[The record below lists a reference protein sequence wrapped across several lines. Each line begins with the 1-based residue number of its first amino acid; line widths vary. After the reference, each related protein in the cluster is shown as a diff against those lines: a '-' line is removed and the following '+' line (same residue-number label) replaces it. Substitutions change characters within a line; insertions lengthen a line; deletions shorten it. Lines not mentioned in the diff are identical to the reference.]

1 MTNTLNT
8 TRIER
13 DCLGEMEIPNDCYR
27 GIQTHRMVKVSGC
40 AHLPVIFHP
49 GLHRALF
56 TIKKACAMANAEIGA
71 LEADVADAIVK
82 ACDRALAGEFDGE
95 FPLDMWQGGGYTCV
109 NMNVNEV
116 IGNAANEILTGR
128 KGQDVVHPNTHV
140 NKAQS
145 TNDTIPS
152 AAHLAVAPELDRI
165 IAGVEALE
173 ASFAAK
179 AQAFGRVVKAGRTC
193 WQDALPLTLGQEFG
207 GYAALMKRLAGKLRA
222 VRPGCFEIC
231 MGGSAVGTGLG
242 ADPGYMEALYR
253 HLARETGEAVHP
265 AESLFDGLQNGDFF
279 VTVSGL
285 VKEVATS
292 LSKIA
297 KDLRLMSSG
306 PRAGFMEIELP
317 ALSPGSSIMPGKINP
332 TVPEMVIQIA
342 HQVVGNDVAI
352 SLAYDEGELDLN
364 VWDATFY
371 KCLFESMQLVAEE
384 IVILKRDCVDGIV
397 ANEARCRAEAESSV
411 ALSTV
416 IAAAFD
422 YPTGVRVAHLA
433 QARGITVKKAVL
445 EMKLMSED
453 EAESLLDPMLMTEP
467 AAMARALAQFKAL
480 RAAREASASPR

>member
-1 MTNTLNT
+1 MANTTNS

-13 DCLGEMEIPNDCYR
+13 DCLGTMEIPNDCYW

-56 TIKKACAMANAEIGA
+56 RIKKACAKANAEIGA
-71 LEADVADAIVK
+71 LDPSIADAIVK
-82 ACDRALAGEFDGE
+82 ACNRALAGEFDGE

-116 IGNAANEILTGR
+116 IGNAANEILTDR

-152 AAHLAVAPELDRI
+152 ATHLAVAPELDRI

-173 ASFAAK
+173 ASFAGK
-179 AQAFGRVVKAGRTC
+179 ASAFERVVKVGRTC

-242 ADPGYMEALYR
+242 ADPGYMEAFYR
-253 HLARETGEAVHP
+253 HLSEDLGETVRPTA
-265 AESLFDGLQNGDFF
+265 SLFDGLQNGDFF

-285 VKEVATS
+285 VKEVAMS

-306 PRAGFMEIELP
+306 PRSGFMEINLP

-384 IVILKRDCVDGIV
+384 LVILKRDCVDGIT
-397 ANEARCRAEAESSV
+397 ANEDRCRAEAETSL

-416 IAAAFD
+416 IAATFD
-422 YPTGVRVAHLA
+422 YPTGVKVAHLA
-433 QARGITVKKAVL
+433 QDRGITVREAVL
-445 EMKLMSED
+445 EMKLLSED
-453 EAESLLDPMLMTEP
+453 EARRLLDPMLMTDP
-467 AAMARALAQFKAL
+467 DAMARTIAEF
-480 RAAREASASPR
+480 RAERDGKPAD